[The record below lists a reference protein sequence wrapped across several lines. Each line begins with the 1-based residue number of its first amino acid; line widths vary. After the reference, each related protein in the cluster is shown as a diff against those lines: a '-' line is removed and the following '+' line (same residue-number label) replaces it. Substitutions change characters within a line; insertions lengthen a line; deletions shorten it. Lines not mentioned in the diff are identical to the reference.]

1 MLLAVTNHLNRFV
14 VVGIRRLAAALHR
27 TLKLAHGTVIHVRA
41 RRNLH
46 FGNCSV
52 LSRIFIVIG
61 TNALLLYELFFSGDS
76 IVLLLGVLIFCNV
89 IYLPML
95 IRNYVVI
102 DELNLVLYFGLFKD
116 SMAIENIE
124 EIHGSHNPI
133 ASSAA
138 SLDRLVIK
146 GKRQEMVIAL
156 KDKAGF
162 VREMQKRNYR
172 IQVNHVAGISR

>member
-1 MLLAVTNHLNRFV
+1 MGKQDLETGKNIVFKGKIAWWYWL
-14 VVGIRRLAAALHR
+14 
-27 TLKLAHGTVIHVRA
+27 
-41 RRNLH
+41 
-46 FGNCSV
+46 
-52 LSRIFIVIG
+52 IVIG
-61 TNALLLYELFFSGDS
+61 TNALLLYELLFSGDS

>member
-1 MLLAVTNHLNRFV
+1 MQDLETGKNIVFKGKIAWWYWL
-14 VVGIRRLAAALHR
+14 
-27 TLKLAHGTVIHVRA
+27 
-41 RRNLH
+41 
-46 FGNCSV
+46 
-52 LSRIFIVIG
+52 IVIG

-124 EIHGSHNPI
+124 EIHGS
-133 ASSAA
+133 A

>member
-1 MLLAVTNHLNRFV
+1 M
-14 VVGIRRLAAALHR
+14 
-27 TLKLAHGTVIHVRA
+27 
-41 RRNLH
+41 
-46 FGNCSV
+46 
-52 LSRIFIVIG
+52 
-61 TNALLLYELFFSGDS
+61 
-76 IVLLLGVLIFCNV
+76 
-89 IYLPML
+89 
-95 IRNYVVI
+95 VI